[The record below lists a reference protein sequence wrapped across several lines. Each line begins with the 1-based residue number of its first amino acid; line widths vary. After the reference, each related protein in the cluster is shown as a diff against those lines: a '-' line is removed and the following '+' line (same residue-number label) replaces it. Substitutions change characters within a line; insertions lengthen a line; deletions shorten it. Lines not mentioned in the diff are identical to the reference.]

1 MGKKNETKK
10 NKTTHSEAGK
20 GSVPRRGISQNRW
33 EERWEKIFGKKEQI
47 KLSTTAD
54 KLYKVENIPVKET
67 PRYDGD
73 GTEWLIERDE
83 QGKLFRRI
91 VGTEIKEYINND

>member
-10 NKTTHSEAGK
+10 NKTIHSEAGK

-33 EERWEKIFGKKEQI
+33 EERWEKIFGKKEKI
-47 KLSTTAD
+47 